1 MKICLVTPAPAYSK
15 KGNRVTAL
23 RWQEILR
30 GLGNKVTVSQKY
42 ESGDFDLLIAIHA
55 FRSYSSVRDFT
66 CKFPGRPVVVALAGT
81 DIYDKIHTEPKTIE
95 CPEYATVIV
104 ALQHMAIRELPARL
118 RKKAVV
124 IHQSALAGNQK
135 VMPLKNSFE
144 VSLLCHLREVKGPF
158 LAARAARL
166 LPDSSLIRIT
176 HVGEALSASMKKQAI
191 KEAADNPRY
200 RWLGEVSPGNARRL
214 LKGSRLLVVSSKL
227 EGGANVVSEALV
239 CSVPV
244 LSTRISGSIG
254 MLGEDYAGYFPV
266 GNHRALYKL
275 LTRAESDGSFY
286 RMLKKQCA
294 ARALLFRPEEEKK
307 SWKGLLGKLFSNRR

>member
-1 MKICLVTPAPAYSK
+1 MKICLVTPAPAYSR

-23 RWQEILR
+23 RWQKILC

-42 ESGDFDLLIAIHA
+42 ERGDFDLLIAIHA
-55 FRSYSSVRDFT
+55 FRSHSSVRDFT

-95 CPEYATVIV
+95 CLEDATVIV
-104 ALQHMAIRELPARL
+104 ALQHMAIKELPARL

-214 LKGSRLLVVSSKL
+214 LKRSRLLVVSSKL